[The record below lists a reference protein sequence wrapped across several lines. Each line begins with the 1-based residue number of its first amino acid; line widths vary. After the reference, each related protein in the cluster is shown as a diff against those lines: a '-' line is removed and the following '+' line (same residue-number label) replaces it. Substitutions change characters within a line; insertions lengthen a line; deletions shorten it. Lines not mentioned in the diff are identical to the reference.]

1 MKKISKKNSIRIA
14 KTSVTLLS
22 FVFLSISAYIF
33 FVYNTVIVASKIE
46 STKTELQK
54 AQVAVSEKEHVYI
67 ESVSDINLAYAQ
79 SAGYVS
85 VPDDQ
90 IAYVE
95 TGEETALAM
104 R

>member
-14 KTSVTLLS
+14 KTNTMLLS
-22 FVFLSISAYIF
+22 FVFLSIGAYIF
-33 FVYNTVIVASKIE
+33 FVYNTVLVASKIE

-54 AQVAVSEKEHVYI
+54 AQVAVSEKEHSYI
-67 ESVSDINLAYAQ
+67 ESVSDINMAYAQ

-85 VPDDQ
+85 VPADQ

-95 TGEETALAM
+95 TAEETALAM